1 MNDKNTV
8 YFTEELIKAYVAKMS
23 NGIEVKIDP
32 DEIGKVYEAIKS
44 NNFARVKQG
53 IINPSFLVAIIYD
66 EERIRR
72 VMEIEAEIANHN
84 RMADQGVYGYKKEF
98 KGMQSLKDIFAE
110 MPQMKKLGM
119 ENPKLQIS
127 NRS

>member
-23 NGIEVKIDP
+23 NGVEVKIDP

-72 VMEIEAEIANHN
+72 VMEIEAEIINHN

-98 KGMQSLKDIFAE
+98 KGMQSLKDIFAD
-110 MPQMKKLGM
+110 MPQMKKIGM
-119 ENPKLQIS
+119 ENTKLQIS
-127 NRS
+127 NKS